1 MPELP
6 EVETVKRGLEP
17 VMQGFKFERVT
28 LNRLNLRFPFD
39 KNFISRI
46 IKFFK
51 IGNCQ
56 VKSIDRI

>member
-17 VMQGFKFERVT
+17 VMQGYKFERVT

-39 KNFISRI
+39 KNFISRVQGKNI
-46 IKFFK
+46 NFT
-51 IGNCQ
+51 
-56 VKSIDRI
+56 D